1 MLQSSA
7 RARRLVTA
15 FVAAIAMLAT
25 LSGCAVKHP
34 VADVVNGKVMFQK
47 SCGSC
52 HTLSHAN
59 TTGTTGPNLDDAFRQ
74 DRIDGVKSTSI
85 EGLVD
90 YWIKYPNS
98 QGVMPSMLLKGQDAQ
113 DVAAYIA
120 LVAAVPGK
128 DTGALASAGG
138 VTGTSAA
145 AGAGAAIRWRRPRR
159 PAQRVRTSTPGCAP
173 TAPPR
178 SPSRS
183 VGRRCRSAS

>member
-1 MLQSSA
+1 M
-7 RARRLVTA
+7 
-15 FVAAIAMLAT
+15 FVASIAMLAM

-59 TTGTTGPNLDDAFRQ
+59 TSGTTGPNLDDAFRQ
-74 DRIDGVKSTSI
+74 DRMDGVKSTSI
-85 EGLVD
+85 QGLVD

-98 QGVMPSMLLKGQDAQ
+98 QGVMPGMLLKGQDAQ
-113 DVAAYIA
+113 DVAAYVA
-120 LVAAVPGK
+120 TVAAVPGK

-138 VTGTSAA
+138 VTGHLGGRRQGRSSPASAAVASCHTLAA
-145 AGAGAAIRWRRPRR
+145 AGTNGLPGPTWTR
-159 PAQRVRTSTPGCAP
+159 GCAP
-173 TAPPR
+173 TAPRR

-183 VGRRCRSAS
+183 VA